1 MLTNYAGMWEGSK
14 DGICEIL
21 SSVSGHNPHLV
32 VAFNIKL
39 FQVKSFEK
47 NDLFLIGLLAKY
59 VDL

>member
-1 MLTNYAGMWEGSK
+1 MWEGSK